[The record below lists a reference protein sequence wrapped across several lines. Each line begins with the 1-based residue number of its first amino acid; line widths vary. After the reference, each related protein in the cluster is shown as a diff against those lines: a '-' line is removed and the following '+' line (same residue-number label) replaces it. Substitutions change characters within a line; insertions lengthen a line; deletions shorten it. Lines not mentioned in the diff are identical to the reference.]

1 MDVRQIM
8 GAILTFSMFLMLA
21 NMIKRDHFDADVFID
36 VPIMTSNVEQDVFKI
51 TKHSLIQLTNE
62 TLKKDGERLKLCWNN
77 SLLPKGTNH
86 SEGFVTFSLTDG
98 PEYHVSQVAN
108 AVLVAKHLG
117 ATLVLPDIIGSNGE
131 KRGFDEIYDVE
142 KFITSMSGVVHV
154 ETRKHPELKLVSV
167 RVPYNA
173 NRNYILTNI
182 QPLFY
187 TTQYL
192 RVITYFPSSTTSQGK
207 VDKDMNP
214 HSCWAT
220 FEALHLNPELQ
231 EVLDSIVGKIKGHGL
246 NGQFIAIDYKG
257 EIVGTSACRNDGM
270 NRIKSCYNPMEIAQF
285 LRRVGYQKDTT
296 IYVTDQSRSDNGLN
310 VLKDFYPNTFTKD
323 DIMQE
328 TEKGKSE
335 LELKLIDFKLCSIS
349 DVFVPAKSGLFY
361 ANVVANRIASRKTE
375 VFVPAQVTSTLA
387 RDHISSYISKR
398 SHPAYACFCP

>member
-1 MDVRQIM
+1 MTPQKINVLGSSFFYAHSIYYLFV
-8 GAILTFSMFLMLA
+8 A
-21 NMIKRDHFDADVFID
+21 
-36 VPIMTSNVEQDVFKI
+36 PIS
-51 TKHSLIQLTNE
+51 
-62 TLKKDGERLKLCWNN
+62 
-77 SLLPKGTNH
+77 
-86 SEGFVTFSLTDG
+86 
-98 PEYHVSQVAN
+98 
-108 AVLVAKHLG
+108 LG
-117 ATLVLPDIIGSNGE
+117 AMVKKGWFMNHDIELGRTMPNQSGLVLWLTIGLTLHLQSY
-131 KRGFDEIYDVE
+131 RGFDEIYDVE